1 MEILNER
8 EKAVLDLIVESY
20 IASAEPV
27 GSKTISK
34 TVKNR
39 WSSATIRNI
48 MADLEELGFLYKP
61 HAVAGRIPT
70 PKAFRHYVDDLDV
83 PVHPGKK
90 ALQALD
96 TMLRPRYFYMGEVM
110 ADASRILAAIS
121 RYTSIVVEP
130 RIDTMLFKE
139 IEFVKLSKHAVLI
152 VFITSSGMIHTRL
165 VETEE
170 NLDDDTL
177 KNMKRYMNER
187 FEGTPLY
194 VLKEGIMEDMERDK
208 TAFHKLLS
216 RISDTLETII
226 EGESKREV
234 HIDGTSKMIGCS
246 GFSDVERLRDLFQAL
261 ERKERLLRLL
271 DKCLKEEGVH
281 VILGTESDI
290 KEMRDVSIITSTY
303 RISDKS
309 FGVLG
314 VMGPIRMDYSR
325 IIPIVDYTA
334 KTVTDILRIM

>member
-27 GSKTISK
+27 GSRTISGAI
-34 TVKNR
+34 KNR

-48 MADLEELGFLYKP
+48 MADLEELGYLYKP

-70 PKAFRHYVDDLDV
+70 SKAFRYYVDGLDV
-83 PVHPGKK
+83 PGLPGKK
-90 ALQALD
+90 TLQALD
-96 TMLRPRYFYMGEVM
+96 TLLRPRYYYMGEIM

-130 RIDTMLFKE
+130 RINAMFFKE
-139 IEFVKLSKHAVLI
+139 VEFVKLSIHTILI
-152 VFITSSGMIHTRL
+152 VFITSSGMVHTRL
-165 VETEE
+165 VETED
-170 NLDDDTL
+170 NLDGDTL
-177 KNMKRYMNER
+177 KNMKRYMNEK
-187 FEGTPLY
+187 FEGTPFY
-194 VLKEGIMEDMERDK
+194 VLKESIMEDMERDK
-208 TAFHKLLS
+208 TAFHQLLTK
-216 RISDTLETII
+216 ISETLETII
-226 EGESKREV
+226 EGEDKRDV
-234 HIDGTSKMIGCS
+234 YIDGTSKMIRFPE
-246 GFSDVERLRDLFQAL
+246 FSDVERLRDLFHAL
-261 ERKERLLRLL
+261 ERKEKLLRLL
-271 DKCLKEEGVH
+271 DKCLKEEGIH

-290 KEMRDVSIITSTY
+290 KEMRDMSIITSTY

-314 VMGPIRMDYSR
+314 VMGPIRMNYSR